1 MHPLPRRKC
10 DFNWKSIPR
19 TIKLSFFNSH
29 ENFSPLSTHNQD
41 SFSMQSHNFNL
52 KFERCSAHKS
62 TTTLDLW
69 KIAYDNWK
77 RHLLDCRWRGWNKW
91 KNENRL
97 NCGFCYGDTR
107 PLIGKKMRINH
118 FRFLVRWWTQWKL
131 QQQRIKTEEEKTRR
145 QIEQEKQSAAPFTIV
160 HINQGANEV

>member
-1 MHPLPRRKC
+1 MTGVNFRCEIHQKLKRSFLFAVLRSHPIVRMHPLPRRKC

-62 TTTLDLW
+62 MTTLDLW

-77 RHLLDCRWRGWNKW
+77 RHLLDCRWRRWNKW
-91 KNENRL
+91 EDENRV
-97 NCGFCYGDTR
+97 NCGFCHGDTR
-107 PLIGKKMRINH
+107 PLIGKKC
-118 FRFLVRWWTQWKL
+118 
-131 QQQRIKTEEEKTRR
+131 E
-145 QIEQEKQSAAPFTIV
+145 
-160 HINQGANEV
+160 